1 MQRWAVVWLMSVA
14 CAGSAAA
21 QAGAAAKTNPG
32 APPRVL
38 LLVHQQFLPGK
49 AGARQQLEQQ
59 TARSFDLLDVPATW
73 IEMESLTGP
82 PEALFFDPANSF
94 EDIEKAGTALA
105 QLYGA
110 HMDLAQSQ
118 QQIMD
123 LVASSRTIT
132 AVRRDDLGYRGDRI
146 DLSKA
151 RYLVMREVRVPAGQ
165 EGPFAEAMKAS
176 PGEMSWVVYE
186 VNAGM
191 PEGSYLMFAALTE
204 MKQLDKEVGAAGFSQ
219 FPGETNFYA
228 IRPDMSHVSKEFAAG
243 DPGFWVRRA
252 GL

>member
-1 MQRWAVVWLMSVA
+1 MKRWAVVWLMSVA
-14 CAGSAAA
+14 CAWSAAA
-21 QAGAAAKTNPG
+21 QTGTAKTNPG

-49 AGARQQLEQQ
+49 AGQRQQLAQQ

-73 IEMESLTGP
+73 IELESLTGP

-123 LVASSRTIT
+123 LVSSSRTVT
-132 AVRRDDLGYRGDRI
+132 AVRRDDLGPHAGSM

-151 RYLVMREVRVPAGQ
+151 RYVVMREVRVPAGQ
-165 EGPFAEAMKAS
+165 EPAFEEAVKAS
-176 PGEMSWVVYE
+176 AGDTAWVVYA

-204 MKQLDKEVGAAGFSQ
+204 MKQLDKDVGAAGLSQ

-228 IRPDMSHVSKEFAAG
+228 VRPDMSHVSKEFAAG
-243 DPGFWVRRA
+243 DPGFWVPRA
-252 GL
+252 GP